1 MINDLIRPQKAYE
14 REEEVLIHSL
24 AICREIGDKDGEA
37 IALNNLGELAVVCGE
52 FNQAISYC
60 QQALKIALDLG
71 EEWTNII
78 VYDILGESYLGCK

>member
-14 REEEVLIHSL
+14 REEEVLIRSL

-37 IALNNLGELAVVCGE
+37 IALNNLGELAVVRGE

-60 QQALKIALDLG
+60 QQVLKIALDLG
-71 EEWTNII
+71 DEWTIII
-78 VYDILGESYLGCK
+78 VYDILGEAYLGCK